1 MTARLVIDDAA
12 GRRDAIAVLR
22 GGGLVGLPT
31 DTVYGIGVALDAP
44 RGIERLF
51 EAKGRLPDKAIML
64 LLAELEQ
71 ASEVG
76 VFGTAARVLAAACWP
91 GGLTLVLRQQPGA
104 ALPPVLTAGVPT
116 IGVRLPDHPAPRAL
130 AAAVGPLPV
139 TSANRSGSPTAGT
152 ADAVVAVLGH
162 ALDLVLDGGPARSD
176 QPSTVI
182 DCSTD
187 LPRLLREGAIAAAA
201 LAALLDAAGLPH
213 ELPGSDVA
221 PDRGPS
227 RRHKPRT

>member
-12 GRRDAIAVLR
+12 GRRDAIAMLR

-31 DTVYGIGVALDAP
+31 DTVYGIGAALHAP

-51 EAKGRLPDKAIML
+51 EAKGRPPDRAIML
-64 LLAELEQ
+64 LLADPEQ
-71 ASEVG
+71 AAEVG
-76 VFGTAARVLAAACWP
+76 VFGAAARVLAAACWP
-91 GGLTLVLRQQPGA
+91 GGLTLVLGQRPGA
-104 ALPPVLTAGVPT
+104 ALPPVLTAGALT

-152 ADAVVAVLGH
+152 ANEVMAELGD

-176 QPSTVI
+176 RPSTVI

-187 LPRLLREGAIAAAA
+187 LPRILRAGAIAAAT

-213 ELPGSDVA
+213 ELP
-221 PDRGPS
+221 S
-227 RRHKPRT
+227 RDD